1 MESIIWLK
9 TKVLIW
15 GSKAG
20 GQCAV
25 IQGKDIPDWCT
36 RDNNRRLSAV
46 YIIGF

>member
-1 MESIIWLK
+1 VPK

-15 GSKAG
+15 GAKTG
-20 GQCAV
+20 EQCAV

-36 RDNNRRLSAV
+36 RTDNVKLSAV